1 MAAASVLTD
10 ASEDFP
16 GWLRTHGVSANVA
29 SAIGSELGIQDGSVL
44 RACVGDG
51 RIRAELL
58 AVARDRLPFG
68 FYAVLRQVVGTLRRS
83 SDDAGDAGDAGY
95 GSGGGGV
102 RSDAALG
109 DLVDV
114 LVALFS
120 GLCREL
126 TLTVRRL
133 GSIDG
138 RGYAAGGPSDDAADL
153 SPGYG
158 VAERDHSGESLRDYS
173 RHDITDEYSNAE
185 LPANVQDLELEDDMT
200 LRSDEV
206 GEPTDSS
213 SAHGPAW
220 RGIKIEHDDGC
231 SGEVLDPVHGTACG
245 WNDVDSA
252 EASSAFP
259 AQNQDRPEMDGRSDF
274 FIQGVTSLQSA
285 TKRPLRAAR
294 IKSYVQLQ
302 QQQQQQ
308 QLHHL
313 QQQQQQQQLHH
324 LQQQQQQQQ
333 QLHHL
338 QQQQHQQQH
347 QQQAS
352 EGVGGIAALG
362 ASGAATLS
370 PLQPGQSRGQGP
382 AAKWCAVLQRGRQN
396 HGSATPGGGASS
408 SSAAAAA
415 AKKPYECRQC
425 GRQFAKSIYL
435 TVHMRIHTGEKPHG
449 CEVCGQ
455 AFSQYS
461 TWKRHLRTHTGE
473 KPYRCDV
480 CGRAFSHYTSLT
492 SHVRRHTGEKPYRC
506 DVCGRAFSQGSSMKT
521 HMRTHLVKKS

>member
-1 MAAASVLTD
+1 MAAASVLT
-10 ASEDFP
+10 SEDFP

-83 SDDAGDAGDAGY
+83 PDAADTAEDAGHD
-95 GSGGGGV
+95 GGGV

-126 TLTVRRL
+126 TLTVGRL
-133 GSIDG
+133 GSIEA
-138 RGYAAGGPSDDAADL
+138 RGYAAGGPSDDAAGL
-153 SPGYG
+153 SPAYG

-173 RHDITDEYSNAE
+173 RHDITDEYLNAE
-185 LPANVQDLELEDDMT
+185 LPASVQDLQFEDDMT
-200 LRSDEV
+200 LPSDEV

-220 RGIKIEHDDGC
+220 RGIKVEHDDDGC
-231 SGEVLDPVHGTACG
+231 SGTTPVALREVQGTACG
-245 WNDVDSA
+245 WNDADAA
-252 EASSAFP
+252 EASSAFS
-259 AQNQDRPEMDGRSDF
+259 AQNQDHPGKAEMDGRSDF

-294 IKSYVQLQ
+294 IKSYVRLQ
-302 QQQQQQ
+302 QQQQQ
-308 QLHHL
+308 H
-313 QQQQQQQQLHH
+313 
-324 LQQQQQQQQ
+324 Q

-338 QQQQHQQQH
+338 QQQQHQQH

-352 EGVGGIAALG
+352 EDDGNIAAFG
-362 ASGAATLS
+362 ASAAVALT

-382 AAKWCAVLQRGRQN
+382 AGKRGSRQN
-396 HGSATPGGGASS
+396 HGSATTGGASS
-408 SSAAAAA
+408 SAAA

-473 KPYRCDV
+473 KPYRCEV

-521 HMRTHLVKKS
+521 HMRTHLAKKS

>member
-1 MAAASVLTD
+1 MAAASVLT
-10 ASEDFP
+10 SEDFP

-83 SDDAGDAGDAGY
+83 PDAADTAEDAGHD
-95 GSGGGGV
+95 GGGV

-126 TLTVRRL
+126 TLTVGRL
-133 GSIDG
+133 GSIEA
-138 RGYAAGGPSDDAADL
+138 RGYAAGGPSDDAAGL
-153 SPGYG
+153 SPAYG

-173 RHDITDEYSNAE
+173 RHDITDEYLNAE
-185 LPANVQDLELEDDMT
+185 LPASVQDLQFEDDMT
-200 LRSDEV
+200 LPSDEV

-220 RGIKIEHDDGC
+220 RGIKVEHDDDGC
-231 SGEVLDPVHGTACG
+231 SGEVQGTACG
-245 WNDVDSA
+245 WNDADAA
-252 EASSAFP
+252 EASSAFS
-259 AQNQDRPEMDGRSDF
+259 AQNQDHP
-274 FIQGVTSLQSA
+274 GVTSLQSA

-294 IKSYVQLQ
+294 IKSYVRLQ
-302 QQQQQQ
+302 QQQQQ
-308 QLHHL
+308 H
-313 QQQQQQQQLHH
+313 
-324 LQQQQQQQQ
+324 Q

-338 QQQQHQQQH
+338 QQQQHQQH

-352 EGVGGIAALG
+352 EDDGNIAAFG
-362 ASGAATLS
+362 ASAAVALT

-382 AAKWCAVLQRGRQN
+382 AGKRGSRQN
-396 HGSATPGGGASS
+396 HGSATTGGASS
-408 SSAAAAA
+408 SAAA

-473 KPYRCDV
+473 KPYRCEV

-521 HMRTHLVKKS
+521 HMRTHLAKKS